1 MARQRRYFSEQFKLQ
16 VVHELLSRTATQ
28 AQLARRYTL
37 SPHLILQWRKA
48 LDAGR
53 LGGEAPVAELQ
64 ALKVENRELK
74 QLLGQQALELEFL
87 KRVAAYCRQKQ
98 NGNSSITNG
107 MPFPSGKDAD

>member
-16 VVHELLSRTATQ
+16 VVHEFLSDTATQ
-28 AQLARRYTL
+28 AQLARRYNL

-53 LGGEAPVAELQ
+53 LGGEAPGADLQ
-64 ALKVENRELK
+64 ALKAENRELK

-87 KRVAAYCRQKQ
+87 KKVAAYCRQKP
-98 NGNSSITNG
+98 NSISSSTTG
-107 MPFPSGKDAD
+107 TPFPSRKDAD

>member
-16 VVHELLSRTATQ
+16 VVHEFLSGTATQ
-28 AQLARRYTL
+28 AQLARRYNL

-53 LGGEAPVAELQ
+53 LGGEAPGADLQ
-64 ALKVENRELK
+64 ALKAENRELK

-87 KRVAAYCRQKQ
+87 KKVAAYCRQKQ
-98 NGNSSITNG
+98 NSTSLITNG
-107 MPFPSGKDAD
+107 APFPSSEDAD